1 MLTGVNDSTVFLSL
15 LFISMYAGFC
25 FGVGGFPVK
34 ECRTANS
41 ASILNFLR
49 ISINLAADGVEPGAA
64 LLTALL
70 LPSELLI
77 INYYY

>member
-25 FGVGGFPVK
+25 FCVGGFPVK
-34 ECRTANS
+34 ECRTTNS

-49 ISINLAADGVEPGAA
+49 ISINLAADGVEQAA
-64 LLTALL
+64 ELLRALL
-70 LPSELLI
+70 LPSE
-77 INYYY
+77 

>member
-1 MLTGVNDSTVFLSL
+1 MLAGVNDSTVFLSL

-49 ISINLAADGVEPGAA
+49 IFINLAADGVKQAA
-64 LLTALL
+64 TLLRSLV
-70 LPSELLI
+70 LPSE
-77 INYYY
+77 